1 MVVYLFLVPVKDL
14 VVGRFPLSSA
24 TKSVLNHGR
33 WEEHIATYLTYQN
46 ARTIK
51 HKPMKPPMTT
61 PMITPKF
68 LPFGGLEVLFPVSST
83 KAVVGTYTWDGLGVI
98 VVRTIVVV
106 T

>member
-1 MVVYLFLVPVKDL
+1 
-14 VVGRFPLSSA
+14 
-24 TKSVLNHGR
+24 
-33 WEEHIATYLTYQN
+33 
-46 ARTIK
+46 
-51 HKPMKPPMTT
+51 MKPPMTT

-106 T
+106 TWPFGRVVIEGTMEVSSGPVV

>member
-1 MVVYLFLVPVKDL
+1 
-14 VVGRFPLSSA
+14 
-24 TKSVLNHGR
+24 
-33 WEEHIATYLTYQN
+33 
-46 ARTIK
+46 
-51 HKPMKPPMTT
+51 MKPPMTT